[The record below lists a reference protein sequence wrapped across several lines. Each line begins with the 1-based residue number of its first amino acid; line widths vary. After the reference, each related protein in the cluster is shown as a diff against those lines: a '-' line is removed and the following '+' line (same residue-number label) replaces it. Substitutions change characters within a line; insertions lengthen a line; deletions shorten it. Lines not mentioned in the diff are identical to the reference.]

1 MAHTT
6 TDGPLVEHARRELA
20 RIGEDQDVT
29 DGIVNVIAAFAEVA
43 DSGGST
49 PFVIA
54 RVEKLMRFEP
64 LSPLTD
70 DPAEWQDQS
79 AASGCPLWQFVR
91 NPMAFSTDSGK
102 TYTLLG
108 EEPQTSDSGQP
119 VHRSEPK
126 AVTG

>member
-1 MAHTT
+1 MTHTA

-20 RIGEDQDVT
+20 RIGEDQDVI
-29 DGIVNVIAAFAEVA
+29 DGITNVIAAFAEVA
-43 DSGGST
+43 DSGGAT
-49 PFVIA
+49 PYVIA

-79 AASGCPLWQFVR
+79 AASGCPLWQSRR
-91 NPMAFSTDSGK
+91 NPIAFSTDGGK

-119 VHRSEPK
+119 IHASQHK
-126 AVTG
+126 AVDA

>member
-1 MAHTT
+1 MARTA
-6 TDGPLVEHARRELA
+6 TDGPLVEHARNELA
-20 RIGEDQDVT
+20 RIGEDQDVI
-29 DGIVNVIAAFAEVA
+29 DGIARIIAAFAEVA
-43 DSGGST
+43 DSGGAT
-49 PFVIA
+49 PYIIA

-79 AASGCPLWQFVR
+79 EASGCPLWQSTR
-91 NPMAFSTDSGK
+91 NPSAFSTDGGK

-119 VHRSEPK
+119 VHTSQPK
-126 AVTG
+126 PVAN

>member
-1 MAHTT
+1 MASTT
-6 TDGPLVEHARRELA
+6 TDSPLVNHARSELA
-20 RIGEDQDVT
+20 LLGEDQDVT
-29 DGIVNVIAAFAEVA
+29 DDIVKVIEAFAEVA

-54 RVEKLMRFEP
+54 RIEKLMRFEP

-79 AASGCPLWQFVR
+79 EASGAPLWQSRR
-91 NPMAFSTDSGK
+91 NPMAFSVDGGR

-108 EEPQTSDSGQP
+108 EEPKTSDSGQP
-119 VHRSEPK
+119 VHTSQPK
-126 AVTG
+126 AMDT

>member
-1 MAHTT
+1 MARTT
-6 TDGPLVEHARRELA
+6 TDSPLADHARSELA
-20 RIGEDQDVT
+20 LIGEDSDVT
-29 DGIVNVIAAFAEVA
+29 DGIVKVIAAFADVA

-79 AASGCPLWQFVR
+79 EASGCPLWQSR
-91 NPMAFSTDSGK
+91 RHPQAFSTDGGR

-108 EEPQTSDSGQP
+108 EESQTSDSGQP
-119 VHRSEPK
+119 VHTSQPK
-126 AVTG
+126 AV

>member
-1 MAHTT
+1 MSN
-6 TDGPLVEHARRELA
+6 LVDHARRELA
-20 RIGEDQDVT
+20 LIGEDQDVI
-29 DGIVNVIAAFAEVA
+29 DGIAKVIEAFTKVA

-54 RVEKLMRFEP
+54 RIEKLMRFEP

-79 AASGCPLWQFVR
+79 EASGVPLWQSTR
-91 NPMAFSTDSGK
+91 NPSAFSTDGGK

-119 VHRSEPK
+119 VHASQPK
-126 AVTG
+126 AV